1 MMIFKLTPIDAE
13 SDHWKA
19 STYKGEVIA
28 RAEDEQQ
35 ARTLANMHF
44 GLVRKQVRDA
54 YTPTAPWRLPELV
67 TCETVD
73 DWEGETDGRVEL
85 LYPPVN
91 NAVVDLRHEAEYLR
105 VLAYQAVRCT
115 DDVRPLGGMI
125 HRHLLGQASSTAAIE
140 LADVGGRIIDWAD
153 EVKETGDPDRLPLIA
168 TGLRK
173 IADELERQAT
183 WPS

>member
-1 MMIFKLTPIDAE
+1 MMIFKLTPTDVD
-13 SDHWKA
+13 SDDWNG
-19 STYKGEVIA
+19 STYKGEVIV

-44 GLVRKQVRDA
+44 GLVRKQVRGAD
-54 YTPTAPWRLPELV
+54 TPMAPWRLPELV
-67 TCETVD
+67 TSETVD
-73 DWEGETDGRVEL
+73 DWEGETDGKVAI
-85 LYPPVN
+85 LYPPVSH
-91 NAVVDLRHEAEYLR
+91 AVADLRHEAEYLR
-105 VLAYQAVRCT
+105 VLAYQAERRT

-125 HRHLLGQASSTAAIE
+125 HRHLLGQASSAAAIE

-183 WPS
+183 GPS

>member
-1 MMIFKLTPIDAE
+1 MMIFKLTPTDVE
-13 SDHWKA
+13 SDDWNG

-44 GLVRKQVRDA
+44 GLVRKQVRGA
-54 YTPTAPWRLPELV
+54 HTPTAPWRRPELV
-67 TCETVD
+67 TCETID
-73 DWEGETDGRVEL
+73 DWEGETDGKVAI
-85 LYPPVN
+85 LYPPVSH
-91 NAVVDLRHEAEYLR
+91 AVADLRHEAEYLR
-105 VLAYQAVRCT
+105 VLAYQAERRT
-115 DDVRPLGGMI
+115 DDVRPLGSMI
-125 HRHLLGQASSTAAIE
+125 HRHLLGQASSAAAIE

-183 WPS
+183 

>member
-13 SDHWKA
+13 SDHWKG

-44 GLVRKQVRDA
+44 GLVRNQVRGAD
-54 YTPTAPWRLPELV
+54 TAMPPWRLPELV

-73 DWEGETDGRVEL
+73 DWEGETDGKVAI
-85 LYPPVN
+85 LYPPASH
-91 NAVVDLRHEAEYLR
+91 AVADLRREAGYLR
-105 VLAYQAVRCT
+105 VMAYQAERCT

-140 LADVGGRIIDWAD
+140 LADVGGRIIDWAN

-183 WPS
+183 GPS